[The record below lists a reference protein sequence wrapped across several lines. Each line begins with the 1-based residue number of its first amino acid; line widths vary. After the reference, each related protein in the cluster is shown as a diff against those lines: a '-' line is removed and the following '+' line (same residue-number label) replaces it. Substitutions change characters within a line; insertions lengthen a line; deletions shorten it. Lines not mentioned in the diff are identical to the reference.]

1 MKIVSLVFL
10 TFLISTFSIFGQ
22 SEIESFI
29 NKSNQFQKEGKFD
42 EAIVELSK
50 AIAVQQNDANLY
62 IERANLYL
70 LTQNKQNLLA
80 DVKKARAIS
89 PTDKKSLYY
98 GTLVVFKSGQYQ
110 ESFTLINHLIA
121 LGEPDLPALEL
132 RVSIL
137 THLEDFA
144 SAYEEITKVIE
155 LFPNENGLKHN
166 QANLIR
172 LMGDS
177 DTALDSFSAQIVS
190 LETKLSKIENKD
202 AATRLKWDLSALFF
216 SRANIYQNKFEIEKM
231 KADLIKAVE
240 WHPIPVNYE
249 RRANFYTKQKMYDD
263 ALADL
268 TKAIEKDSDKNVGL
282 FLRRGDVYYSM
293 RKYLEAVKDYEQV
306 LKQKTGLE
314 QLAERR
320 ISQAKQKMQENVNH
334 PK

>member
-22 SEIESFI
+22 SEVESLR

>member
-1 MKIVSLVFL
+1 L
-10 TFLISTFSIFGQ
+10 FS
-22 SEIESFI
+22 
-29 NKSNQFQKEGKFD
+29 
-42 EAIVELSK
+42 
-50 AIAVQQNDANLY
+50 
-62 IERANLYL
+62 
-70 LTQNKQNLLA
+70 
-80 DVKKARAIS
+80 
-89 PTDKKSLYY
+89 
-98 GTLVVFKSGQYQ
+98 
-110 ESFTLINHLIA
+110 
-121 LGEPDLPALEL
+121 
-132 RVSIL
+132 
-137 THLEDFA
+137 
-144 SAYEEITKVIE
+144 
-155 LFPNENGLKHN
+155 
-166 QANLIR
+166 
-172 LMGDS
+172 
-177 DTALDSFSAQIVS
+177 
-190 LETKLSKIENKD
+190 
-202 AATRLKWDLSALFF
+202 